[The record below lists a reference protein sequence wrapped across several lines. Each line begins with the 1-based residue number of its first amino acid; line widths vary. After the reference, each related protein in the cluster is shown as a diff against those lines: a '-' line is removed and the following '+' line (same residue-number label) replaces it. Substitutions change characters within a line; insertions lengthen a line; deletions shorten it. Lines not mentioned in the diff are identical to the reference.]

1 MTLVV
6 VVVGFWCNQKRVAK
20 QKEKGKQMETLE
32 KRFDNAM
39 KTIRK
44 AGIVAKRNVM
54 SCCRSCVDLGL
65 ADNVPVLWH
74 FGGQGNRN
82 VITGNYSDFESMYF
96 NHDNLATAE
105 GLTSAGQ
112 IVLKAF
118 ADNEIEIDWDKSPS
132 KCLLVKLS

>member
-1 MTLVV
+1 
-6 VVVGFWCNQKRVAK
+6 
-20 QKEKGKQMETLE
+20 METLE
-32 KRFDNAM
+32 KRFDTAL

-74 FGGQGNRN
+74 FGGQGHRT
-82 VITGNYSDFESMYF
+82 IISGNTAEFDSMYF
-96 NHDNLATAE
+96 NHDNLANAE
-105 GLTSAGQ
+105 GLTSAGE

-118 ADNEIEIDWDKSPS
+118 ADNEIQVEWDKSS
-132 KCLLVKLS
+132 GKCLEVILK